1 MKKISVFILTILLCL
16 TFIGCEKSQATE
28 DTQTVAVQ
36 ESQTQAEQG
45 SETESGDKII
55 AEKEESSASKEN
67 NKTEKEKN
75 SDKQDSSSKE
85 EEKTTEKS
93 PSSQNNAENNT
104 EKAKE
109 TTTAKTTSS
118 STVTCYVTIEYTAI
132 LDNMDKL
139 KEGHEKYVNQSGYAL
154 SKEKVTVKNG
164 SSAYQAVKTAC
175 DNNGIK
181 VSTTGS
187 GKKVYISGFGN
198 IDEKD
203 CGSASG
209 WTYYVNGYFPPKSC
223 GAYTVSNGD
232 EIRFLYVVES
242 K

>member
-45 SETESGDKII
+45 SETENGDKII

-67 NKTEKEKN
+67 
-75 SDKQDSSSKE
+75 SK
-85 EEKTTEKS
+85 
-93 PSSQNNAENNT
+93 T

>member
-45 SETESGDKII
+45 SETES
-55 AEKEESSASKEN
+55 SSKEN
-67 NKTEKEKN
+67 SKTEKEKN
-75 SDKQDSSSKE
+75 SGKQDSSSKE

-93 PSSQNNAENNT
+93 ASSQNDVENNT

-175 DNNGIK
+175 DNKRKRN
-181 VSTTGS
+181 SRQR
-187 GKKVYISGFGN
+187 N
-198 IDEKD
+198 
-203 CGSASG
+203 
-209 WTYYVNGYFPPKSC
+209 
-223 GAYTVSNGD
+223 
-232 EIRFLYVVES
+232 R
-242 K
+242 

>member
-67 NKTEKEKN
+67 SKTEKEKN

-93 PSSQNNAENNT
+93 PSS
-104 EKAKE
+104 
-109 TTTAKTTSS
+109 
-118 STVTCYVTIEYTAI
+118 STVTCYVTVEYTAI

>member
-1 MKKISVFILTILLCL
+1 MKKICILLL
-16 TFIGCEKSQATE
+16 SLLLVFSLFGCVKE
-28 DTQTVAVQ
+28 
-36 ESQTQAEQG
+36 
-45 SETESGDKII
+45 
-55 AEKEESSASKEN
+55 EKEINNSSSSSVTTSVTDEST
-67 NKTEKEKN
+67 TEKETVSSTIKEKETTAKN
-75 SDKQDSSSKE
+75 ETETKKE
-85 EEKTTEKS
+85 STTK
-93 PSSQNNAENNT
+93 
-104 EKAKE
+104 KE
-109 TTTAKTTSS
+109 TTTTKKTTTSS

-139 KEGHEKYVNQSGYAL
+139 TEGHEKYVNKNGYAL
-154 SKEKVTVKNG
+154 SKEKVTVKKG

-223 GAYTVSNGD
+223 GAYTVSDGD
-232 EIRFLYVVES
+232 EIKFSYVVES

>member
-45 SETESGDKII
+45 SETENGDKII

-67 NKTEKEKN
+67 
-75 SDKQDSSSKE
+75 SK
-85 EEKTTEKS
+85 
-93 PSSQNNAENNT
+93 T

-232 EIRFLYVVES
+232 EIRFSYVVES

>member
-1 MKKISVFILTILLCL
+1 
-16 TFIGCEKSQATE
+16 
-28 DTQTVAVQ
+28 
-36 ESQTQAEQG
+36 
-45 SETESGDKII
+45 
-55 AEKEESSASKEN
+55 
-67 NKTEKEKN
+67 
-75 SDKQDSSSKE
+75 
-85 EEKTTEKS
+85 
-93 PSSQNNAENNT
+93 
-104 EKAKE
+104 
-109 TTTAKTTSS
+109 
-118 STVTCYVTIEYTAI
+118 
-132 LDNMDKL
+132 MDKL

-232 EIRFLYVVES
+232 EIRFSYVVES

>member
-28 DTQTVAVQ
+28 DTQTVTVQ

-67 NKTEKEKN
+67 
-75 SDKQDSSSKE
+75 SK
-85 EEKTTEKS
+85 
-93 PSSQNNAENNT
+93 T

-232 EIRFLYVVES
+232 EIRFSYVVES